1 MFEILEHTA
10 DIGFRAHARGLEEL
24 FAEAGAALVAIVME
38 PGYIADRFEYPLTA
52 SGVDV
57 PSLLVNWLN
66 EVLYWVDGE
75 RVAFHRF
82 EFHEFTPV
90 LVRATGFGEPRDHLR
105 HTPRLIVKG
114 VTYHQLEVA
123 PDATGW
129 SARVYLD
136 I

>member
-10 DIGFRAHARGLEEL
+10 DIGFRAQAGTLQEL
-24 FAEAGAALVAIVME
+24 FAESAAALVAIAME
-38 PGYIADRFEYPLTA
+38 PDYIADRLAYPLAA
-52 SGVDV
+52 SGIDRE
-57 PSLLVNWLN
+57 SLLVNWLN

-75 RVAFHRF
+75 RVAFNRF
-82 EFHEFTPV
+82 EFQEFTPV

-105 HTPRLIVKG
+105 HTPRLVVKG
-114 VTYHQLEVA
+114 VTYHQLQVA
-123 PDATGW
+123 SDATGW

>member
-10 DIGFRAHARGLEEL
+10 DIGFLARAATIEEL
-24 FAEAGAALVAIVME
+24 FAESAAALVAIAME
-38 PGYIADRFEYPLTA
+38 PNDIADGSGYPLAA
-52 SGVDV
+52 SGIDAE
-57 PSLLVNWLN
+57 SLLVNWLN

-75 RVAFHRF
+75 RVTFHRF

-90 LVRATGFGEPRDHLR
+90 LVRATGFGEPRDDLR

-123 PDATGW
+123 RDATGW